1 MDPKKYG
8 EKFSTSV
15 MNGYVTLEI
24 AIGHR
29 LGLFGALK
37 KLNSHVTSRE
47 LADYCKLKEW

>member
-1 MDPKKYG
+1 MDPKEYG

-24 AIGHR
+24 AIGHT

-47 LADYCKLKEW
+47 LADYCKLKER